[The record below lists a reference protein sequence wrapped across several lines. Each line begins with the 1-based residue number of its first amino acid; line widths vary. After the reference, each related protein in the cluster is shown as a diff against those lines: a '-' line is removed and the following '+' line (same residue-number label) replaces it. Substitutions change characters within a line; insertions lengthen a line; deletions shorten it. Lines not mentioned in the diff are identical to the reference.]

1 MITDYYW
8 FLKNN
13 SILEL
18 TDIKVENN
26 YKNAINLIIPPKNY
40 IKPIISKEVLNKYK
54 AFKHITL
61 LKIEKDR
68 IKYNHAKHFIC
79 YKLKG
84 ENTYRY
90 GLKVNTYTVLG
101 LSNGKLT
108 TIATSIDIETRIA
121 HYIKR
126 STVFL
131 RDIDEIWG
139 EEVYL

>member
-1 MITDYYW
+1 MITDYCW
-8 FLKNN
+8 FLRNN

-54 AFKHITL
+54 AFKYITL

-90 GLKVNTYTVLG
+90 GLKVDTNVVLYYNKYGNTIT
-101 LSNGKLT
+101 
-108 TIATSIDIETRIA
+108 TSILIETRIA

-126 STVFL
+126 STIFL
-131 RDIDEIWG
+131 HEIDEIWG